1 MTDFGDPLD
10 TSAGIPYDIFARL
23 RAEAPVW
30 RTASGVLFFSQFD
43 DVLAATKD
51 IESFKSSFRDPGVV
65 VPEEEQLISEIEE
78 PRHGKIR
85 RIVNSAIAAH
95 RLGRVEDFARETS
108 QSLLEGVLEKG
119 GGELMHEFVMPLPTS
134 VIATLLG
141 VPTEDFHLWGQWS
154 GDVVQGDY
162 PTKNR
167 TERGE
172 GFSGAH
178 PEFASYVDRQ
188 IAERRNATEPPNDF
202 VTRLISTEVDGESLT
217 DTEIRTLMVFLLVA
231 GNETTRNLIGNLLVT
246 MGQQPELFQRLQG
259 NPELIETAVEES
271 LRLDPPTAV
280 LLRDCIRDTEI
291 HGVPIRAGE
300 KVAYGIA
307 SANRDESHYEDP
319 DSFRLDRPKPSHHVA
334 FGGGPHVCPGSVLAR
349 MEARIAIEVFLENVE
364 EMKLEPGFVRE
375 KVPVFWANGPNALPV
390 TLVRRSASR

>member
-30 RTASGVLFFSQFD
+30 RTGSGVLFFSQFD

-246 MGQQPELFQRLQG
+246 MGQQPELFQRLQD

-364 EMKLEPGFVRE
+364 EMKFEPGFVRE

-390 TLVRRSASR
+390 TRVRRSASR

>member
-10 TSAGIPYDIFARL
+10 TSAGIPYELFARL

-30 RTASGVLFFSQFD
+30 RTGTGVWFFSLFD

-95 RLGRVEDFARETS
+95 RLGNVESFALETS
-108 QSLLEGVLEKG
+108 HTLLERVLAKG
-119 GGELMHEFVMPLPTS
+119 GGELMNEFVMPLPTS

-172 GFSGAH
+172 GFAGAH
-178 PEFASYVDRQ
+178 PEFATYVDRQ
-188 IAERRNATEPPNDF
+188 IAERRGAENPPNDF
-202 VTRLISTEVDGESLT
+202 VTRLLNTDVEGQRLT
-217 DTEIRTLMVFLLVA
+217 DTEVRTLMVFLLVA
-231 GNETTRNLIGNLLVT
+231 GNETTRNLIGNLLIT
-246 MGQQPELFQRLQG
+246 MGQRPEIFRQLQD
-259 NPELIETAVEES
+259 NPELIEVAVEES
-271 LRLDPPTAV
+271 LRIDPPTAV

-291 HGVPIRAGE
+291 HGIPIRAGE

-319 DSFRLDRPKPSHHVA
+319 NTFRLDRPNPKHHVA

-349 MEARIAIEVFLENVE
+349 MEAKIAIEVFLEKVG
-364 EMKLEPGFVRE
+364 EMKLAPDFVRE

-390 TLVRRSASR
+390 TLTRR